1 MMTADSTHTGVS
13 HVFNLVLTVG
23 ENRITLLLSGG
34 ETKFILGVKS

>member
-34 ETKFILGVKS
+34 GD